1 MQLQWLNQVAT
12 VKTDGTVQLEVPLDI
27 KPQNLDFESEF
38 PSIGPTDEDPGMA
51 DIRDL
56 PPLQIVMLI
65 VGTRGDVQP
74 FVAIGKRFQVMAN
87 YDFVFIFSLWKLT
100 GLLFQ

>member
-12 VKTDGTVQLEVPLDI
+12 VKTDGTVQLEVPLDV

-38 PSIGPTDEDPGMA
+38 PSIGPTDEDPGTA
-51 DIRDL
+51 DIQDF

-65 VGTRGDVQP
+65 VGTRGDIQP
-74 FVAIGKRFQVMAN
+74 FVAIGKCLQVMMI
-87 YDFVFIFSLWKLT
+87 YDFVFIFLLWILT
-100 GLLFQ
+100 GLLF